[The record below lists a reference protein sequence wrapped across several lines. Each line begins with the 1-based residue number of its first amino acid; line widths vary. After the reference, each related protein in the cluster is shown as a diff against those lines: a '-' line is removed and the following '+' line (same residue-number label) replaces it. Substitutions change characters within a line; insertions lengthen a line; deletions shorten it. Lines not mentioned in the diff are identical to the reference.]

1 MQPPYLA
8 TSGRNA
14 RRSVYDS
21 RVHITREI
29 PVSPQTKLAPSRRVR
44 QPRLHNIIERA
55 DVERGEVAIYTL
67 ADPRDVRVAR
77 YVGQTR
83 NPESRFAQHVN
94 AARLWLPD
102 ERPWWIKPP
111 ELRPLY
117 SCIRELYAD
126 DGRLPM
132 LVVAG
137 WADADRARGDERKVI
152 RGLLAEGAPLLNAE
166 AEIMKVRAAG

>member
-1 MQPPYLA
+1 
-8 TSGRNA
+8 
-14 RRSVYDS
+14 
-21 RVHITREI
+21 VHITPEI
-29 PVSPQTKLAPSRRVR
+29 PVAPQVKLALSRRVR
-44 QPRLHNIIERA
+44 QARQHNIIERA

-67 ADPRDVRVAR
+67 ADPRDVRVAS

-83 NPESRFAQHVN
+83 NPEARFAQHVN

-102 ERPWWIKPP
+102 ERPWWIRPR

-117 SCIRELYAD
+117 SWIRELYAD

-137 WADADRARGDERKVI
+137 WVDADRARGDERKIV
-152 RGLLAEGAPLLNAE
+152 RDLLADGAALLNAE
-166 AEIMKVRAAG
+166 AEIMKVRGRYAAWAESQPVEVSTSEVHAI